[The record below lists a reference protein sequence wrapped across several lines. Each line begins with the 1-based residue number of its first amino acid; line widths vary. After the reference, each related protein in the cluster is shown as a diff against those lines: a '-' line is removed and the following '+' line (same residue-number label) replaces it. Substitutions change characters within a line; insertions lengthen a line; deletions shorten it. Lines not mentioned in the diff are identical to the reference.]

1 MNSPVVITPDMLSAE
16 TLQNLVDSFILR
28 EGTDYG
34 LQERSLESKREQL
47 LKQIS
52 KGDIHIVFDQSS
64 ESVTILTK
72 QQLRKLQGL

>member
-1 MNSPVVITPDMLSAE
+1 MNSPVVINPDMLNPE
-16 TLQNLVDSFILR
+16 TLEGLVDSFILR

-34 LQERSLESKREQL
+34 SQEKSLESKREQL

-52 KGDIHIVFDQSS
+52 HGDIYIVFEQSS